1 MPKTPKNS
9 NLAETSET
17 AESTKTSNTN
27 PSETPKTSTN
37 PADSHGTIHVRGARV
52 NNLKGVD
59 VDVPKRRL
67 TVFTGVSGSGKSSL
81 VFGTIAAESRRL
93 IDETY
98 TTFIQGFMPSLP
110 RPEVDS
116 LENLS
121 PAIIIDQ
128 ERMGANSRSTVGT
141 ATDASSMLRL
151 IFSRLS
157 EPYVGTSSAFSF
169 NLPEG
174 WCPTCEGSGQAAT
187 LDQAQFLDE
196 NKSLN
201 EGAINAPNHKVDE
214 WYWKTYGESDRL
226 DPNKPIKDF
235 TAEERDWFLHQ
246 PQTKVKKGKSS
257 ISYEGLIP
265 RIRRLWVD
273 RPDPPKQK
281 QIIEFVERISTV
293 STCPDCHGSRLNEA
307 ARTATVSGKTIG
319 ECSAMQVDQLWDF
332 MLGVGGNVGPALT
345 NLTDL
350 LESMVNIGLGYLSLD
365 RAAGTLS
372 GGEAQRVKMVRH
384 LGSPLSDV
392 TYVFDEPTTGLHPH
406 DIARM
411 NRLLASI
418 RDKGNTVLVV
428 EHKPEVI
435 RAADHIVDL
444 GPGSG
449 SNGGE
454 IVFAGPLPD
463 FLSDANLDSTTA
475 RSLNQGLDLREAVRE
490 PAGWVEAEHIT
501 RNNVHDQAIRFPL
514 GVLTSV
520 TGVAGSGK
528 STLVT
533 AALHDRPEVL
543 VVDQSGIKGS
553 RRSNPA
559 TYTGM
564 MDKIRTKF
572 AKDNKAAGATAAMF
586 SFNSEGACPTCNGQG
601 VIYVDLS
608 FTSGVSTTCEEC
620 GGKRY
625 RPEVLEYTIGDGLNI
640 ADVLGLSVAEAAE
653 VFTSGE
659 LKKVL
664 GRLLDVGLPYLKLG
678 QPLNTLSGGERQRL
692 KLAAQMNDEA
702 AEIIVLDEPTAGLHV
717 ADTQVLVDMM
727 HKLVDSGKTVVVVE
741 HNMNV
746 MAASDWIIDVGPGA
760 GNQGGRV
767 VFEGTPEALIAA
779 GTTTGEHLAA
789 ACQG

>member
-1 MPKTPKNS
+1 MPETLKTPH
-9 NLAETSET
+9 
-17 AESTKTSNTN
+17 
-27 PSETPKTSTN
+27 N

-110 RPEVDS
+110 RPEVDA

-121 PAIIIDQ
+121 PAIIINQ

-157 EPYVGTSSAFSF
+157 EPYVGTSGAFSF

-187 LDQAQFLDE
+187 LDLAEFLDE
-196 NKSLN
+196 SKSLN
-201 EGAINAPNHKVDE
+201 EGAIDAPNHKVDE
-214 WYWKTYGESDRL
+214 WYWKTYGESDKL
-226 DPNKPIKDF
+226 DPNKPIKDY
-235 TAEERDWFLHQ
+235 TEEEREWFLYQ

-257 ISYEGLIP
+257 TTYEGLIP

-281 QIIEFVERISTV
+281 QIIDFVARISTV
-293 STCPDCHGSRLNEA
+293 ATCPDCDGTRLNEA
-307 ARTATVSGKTIG
+307 ARTATVDGKTIG
-319 ECSAMQVDQLWDF
+319 ECSAMQVDELYGF
-332 MLGVGGNVGPALT
+332 LLGVEGEKTVAPALN

-350 LESMVNIGLGYLSLD
+350 LKSMVDIGLGYLSLD

-384 LGSPLSDV
+384 LGSSLSDV

-411 NRLLASI
+411 NELLISI

-435 RAADHIVDL
+435 RAADYIVDV

-449 SNGGE
+449 AEGGE
-454 IVFAGPLPD
+454 IVYSGPLAE
-463 FLSDANLDSTTA
+463 FLSDAQPNSTTA
-475 RSLNQGLDLREAVRE
+475 KSLNQALELASSFRT
-490 PAGWVEAEHIT
+490 PSGWVEAEHIT
-501 RNNVHDQAIRFPL
+501 RNNVADQSIRFPL
-514 GVLTSV
+514 GTLTSV

-533 AALHDRPEVL
+533 AALHGRPDTL

-564 MDKIRTKF
+564 MDKIRAKF
-572 AKDNKAAGATAAMF
+572 AKDNKDKGATAAMF

-601 VIYVDLS
+601 VVYVDLS
-608 FTSGVSTTCEEC
+608 FTSGVSSTCEEC

-625 RPEVLEYTIGDGLNI
+625 RPEVLDYTIGGGLNI
-640 ADVLGLSVAEAAE
+640 SDVLGLSVAEAAK
-653 VFTSGE
+653 VFTAGE
-659 LKKVL
+659 LKKTL
-664 GRLLDVGLPYLKLG
+664 RRLLDVGLPYLKLG

-692 KLAAQMNDEA
+692 KLAAQMNDEDA
-702 AEIIVLDEPTAGLHV
+702 KIIVLDEPTAGLHV
-717 ADTQVLVDMM
+717 ADTAVLVEMM
-727 HKLVDSGKTVVVVE
+727 HKLVNSGKTVVVVE
-741 HNMNV
+741 HNMAV

-760 GNQGGRV
+760 GNQGGTV
-767 VFEGTPEALIAA
+767 VFEGTPAELVDSE
-779 GTTTGEHLAA
+779 TTTGRHLAA
-789 ACQG
+789 AL